1 MGKPR
6 GGGRVVNLID
16 NSGPAGSRR
25 APHETRERINVS
37 DEDAPQAHVRTP
49 ESDEVLR
56 RIGRNVVI
64 FQQVEHLLRF
74 LNAHSEV
81 VGPASQL
88 SVRVEERVAAVHK
101 NTMGELAGKLVSS
114 VLQAQ
119 PEHQSP
125 DEIDEVWFGFRFSV
139 GVDAEFVDRHD
150 REMRALVDARNDL
163 IHHFLPRWQSAVN
176 GDSDRALA
184 YLDVQRADAV
194 RMTERLQGWAHSL
207 KAGRK
212 RLAAFWASP
221 EGERQME
228 LAFLQG
234 SRLVAMLGEIAMRTA
249 RPDGWALLSTA
260 GHLIKREA
268 PAELDDLRKRF
279 GYPNLKGVLLASE
292 LFDVGEEATPGG
304 TRTTFRINDRYELL
318 THQEP
323 AAAGS
328 NDAGAVGSIS
338 P

>member
-1 MGKPR
+1 M
-6 GGGRVVNLID
+6 
-16 NSGPAGSRR
+16 
-25 APHETRERINVS
+25 S
-37 DEDAPQAHVRTP
+37 DEDAPRAHVRTQ

-64 FQQVEHLLRF
+64 FQQVEHLLKF

-81 VGPASQL
+81 FGPASQL
-88 SVRVEERVAAVHK
+88 SARVERQVTAVQK

-114 VLQAQ
+114 VLQPQ
-119 PEHQSP
+119 PEHESP
-125 DEIDEVWFGFRFSV
+125 EAIDEVWFGFRFSV
-139 GVDAEFVDRHD
+139 GVDAEFVDRHYQ
-150 REMRALVDARNDL
+150 EMRILVDARNDL

-176 GDSDRALA
+176 GDSDGALA
-184 YLDVQRADAV
+184 YLDAQRADAV
-194 RMTERLQGWAHSL
+194 RMMERLQGWAHSL
-207 KAGRK
+207 EAGRK
-212 RLAAFWASP
+212 QLAAFWASP

-228 LAFLQG
+228 LALLQG

-292 LFDVGEEATPGG
+292 LFDVTEEPTPGG
-304 TRTTFRINDRYELL
+304 TRTIYRIAERYELL
-318 THQEP
+318 MHREP

-328 NDAGAVGSIS
+328 NDAAAVGSS
-338 P
+338 SQ